1 MAKREKI
8 AGGVEE
14 RARAWAERI
23 EGWRGSGQTQVQ
35 YCTQRGLSVWVLRKW
50 IVKLG
55 GAVSRIKRR
64 PALLPI
70 PLHPLAPDALARE
83 AALEIALPNG
93 IRVRA
98 CGTIANELIH
108 AIARKLRC

>member
-1 MAKREKI
+1 MAKREKS
-8 AGGVEE
+8 AGGVGE

-35 YCTQRGLSVWVLRKW
+35 YCAECGLSVWVLRKW

-55 GAVSRIKRR
+55 AKVSRIKRR
-64 PALLPI
+64 PVMLPI
-70 PLHPLAPDALARE
+70 PLHPMAPEAMLRE

-93 IRVRA
+93 IRIRA
-98 CGTIANELIH
+98 CGAIASELTHTIA
-108 AIARKLRC
+108 RRLRC